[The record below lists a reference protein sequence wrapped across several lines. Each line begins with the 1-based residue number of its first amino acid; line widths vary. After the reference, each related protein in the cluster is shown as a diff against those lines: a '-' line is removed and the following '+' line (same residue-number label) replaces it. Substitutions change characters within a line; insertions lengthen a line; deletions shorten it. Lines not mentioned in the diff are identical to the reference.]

1 MIIKDIDSSE
11 KQIEDKIE
19 KYNEKEEIIQ
29 IEDIEDK
36 KSKSDNNE
44 KLNIKNN
51 QISETEKFKN

>member
-51 QISETEKFKN
+51 EISETEKFKN